1 MFIDRNAPTG
11 LLGLGP
17 SINEMELHQTT
28 MQLIRAHASE
38 DYFAQ
43 AALTLAR
50 EWSAANQEVGYLND
64 RLMQECQDGVM
75 AMLAGLAIEAAYTL
89 ALNDLAFV
97 TGIPEETLA
106 PRYRLA
112 ALHAI
117 RQHTASLWPRM
128 NYPQHPVAVMQH
140 LQQDAYQ
147 PFQQTLSRLGN
158 AALIDQAQ
166 ALPQSLLQ
174 AEEHARNRINHARH
188 SR

>member
-1 MFIDRNAPTG
+1 MFLNRNTPTG

-50 EWSAANQEVGYLND
+50 QWSAANQEVGYLND
-64 RLMQECQDGVM
+64 RLMQQCQDGVM
-75 AMLAGLAIEAAYTL
+75 AMLAGLAMEAAYTL
-89 ALNDLAFV
+89 ALNDLAFA

-128 NYPQHPVAVMQH
+128 NYPQHPVAVMQ
-140 LQQDAYQ
+140 QDAYQ
-147 PFQQTLSRLGN
+147 PFKQTLSRLGN
-158 AALIDQAQ
+158 AAPIDRAQ
-166 ALPQSLLQ
+166 ALPQSLLK